1 MATKTTKT
9 KTKTK
14 TQTQTKYVL
23 VRTSG
28 AGIHCG
34 ELVAREGTEVTLA
47 NARRIWRWDSR
58 NDTTKIYT
66 LSDVSRLGAG
76 SGGRVSAPISEI
88 IVLGAHEI
96 ISCSPEGE
104 RALRGA
110 PPWQ

>member
-9 KTKTK
+9 TKTTK
-14 TQTQTKYVL
+14 RKYVL

-34 ELVAREGTEVTLA
+34 ELVARKGTEVTLA
-47 NARRIWRWDSR
+47 SARRIWRWDSR

-76 SGGRVSAPISEI
+76 SGGRVSAPVSEI
-88 IVLGAHEI
+88 VVLGAHEV

-104 RALRGA
+104 RALREA
-110 PPWQ
+110 TPWQ